1 MTAVLQVVRL
11 GRAARSE
18 ANLKVRQ
25 PLPAV
30 LVHTADPR
38 DAEAVVRLKDQIL
51 DELNVKDVR
60 ALEELSDVVAWEVK
74 PNLPVLGP
82 KFGKRLGAIRK
93 ALGAMDADAIATAV
107 NAGEPVSLGEFDGEA
122 VVLEPS
128 DILISLTKREGY
140 AAAQGDGATVALDT
154 ELTPELIQ
162 EGMARDFVRGV
173 QDARKRMNLRIEQ
186 TIQLAWEAG
195 DDVSAAIEA
204 NDAFIRREVLATA
217 IERSDALPG
226 ETFEVKVGDDTA
238 RVAITPNET
247 V

>member
-93 ALGAMDADAIATAV
+93 ALGAMDASAV
-107 NAGEPVSLGEFDGEA
+107 AMQANAGKPISLGTIDGDE

-128 DILISLTKREGY
+128 DVLVSLTKREGY
-140 AAAQGDGATVALDT
+140 AAAQGEGATVALDT
-154 ELTPELIQ
+154 ELTPELIR
-162 EGMARDFVRGV
+162 EGMARDFIRGV
-173 QDARKRMNLRIEQ
+173 QDARKRLNLRIEQ
-186 TIQLAWEAG
+186 TIQLSWSADGEA
-195 DDVSAAIEA
+195 AEAIIA
-204 NDAFIRREVLATA
+204 NDDFIRREVLATT
-217 IERSDALPG
+217 SDRAEAVDG
-226 ETFEVKVGDDTA
+226 DSFDVKVGDEVSKVSITA
-238 RVAITPNET
+238 A
-247 V
+247 